1 MPTDVET
8 LMTAWQDAW
17 FTKNGRAIAEMMT
30 DDYIYVAPNGA
41 VMDRAT
47 ILGVVNDP
55 DVRDHGGHAHRDGS
69 EHARRGRSNGA
80 ASVARQWDISGSG
93 VRRGSPMPHDLRSL
107 RRSVAHSIRT
117 VLGSGGVRV
126 TSRADPIGLAIFHPP
141 QAPVK
146 PMVERSRSGGWAGWR
161 I

>member
-55 DVRDHGGHAHRDGS
+55 TYALTGGTHTETVVSMLGEAAAMVR
-69 EHARRGRSNGA
+69 RRW
-80 ASVARQWDISGSG
+80 QGSG
-93 VRRGSPMPHDLRSL
+93 TYRGQAFVEDHRCLTICDRS
-107 RRSVAHSIRT
+107 
-117 VLGSGGVRV
+117 SGR
-126 TSRADPIGLAIFHPP
+126 
-141 QAPVK
+141 
-146 PMVERSRSGGWAGWR
+146 WR
-161 I
+161 IRYEQCSAVVA